1 MNKLYNLTY
10 PQKSILLTEQ
20 FYKNTPVNN
29 ICGSA
34 IIKNVVNFE
43 VLKEAINQVIKDN
56 DDLRIHLFMKKNDIM

>member
-43 VLKEAINQVIKDN
+43 VLKEAINQV
-56 DDLRIHLFMKKNDIM
+56 MKKNDIIQYIVYFEKINI